1 MATIDVLTNKT
12 FVRPVVNFFQRSDI
26 QANLDLLGGRLPSS
40 AQIFIAGGAIRNL
53 VIDILHGNPPPTRD
67 IDIFIGGLPEDYVLS
82 GLLSDQQAELTD
94 LRGVRWY
101 PHSSQ
106 LVFDLSRL
114 SDFLVIRRDHL
125 APTLENLLAGIDFSM
140 NAIVYDPF
148 HARLMERGCITAV
161 YQRLIDFNSLLIPD
175 KRLIAYRIMLMGHK
189 TGFIYSRKVFRYM
202 RTQLELDALTQVKN
216 LFTSKYGKSMAASIL
231 NTYTALC
238 RWDSYEDYLAA
249 NRSNH
254 ND

>member
-26 QANLDLLGGRLPSS
+26 QANLDLLRGRLPSS
-40 AQIFIAGGAIRNL
+40 AQLFIAGGAIRNL
-53 VIDILHGNPPPTRD
+53 VIDILHGNPPPIRD
-67 IDIFIGGLPEDYVLS
+67 IDIFIGGLAEDYVLS

-101 PHSSQ
+101 PRSSQ

-114 SDFLVIRRDHL
+114 SDFLVIRRGHL

-140 NAIVYDPF
+140 NAIVYDPL

-161 YQRLIDFNSLLIPD
+161 NQRLIDFNSLLIPD
-175 KRLIAYRIMLMGHK
+175 KRLIAYRIMLV
-189 TGFIYSRKVFRYM
+189 GFF
-202 RTQLELDALTQVKN
+202 
-216 LFTSKYGKSMAASIL
+216 
-231 NTYTALC
+231 
-238 RWDSYEDYLAA
+238 
-249 NRSNH
+249 
-254 ND
+254 